1 MKFRTCY
8 EGLEESG
15 FWKVSIK
22 REIILKVL
30 ETEGQRLLPFF
41 EAFGILKKKMLMPKV
56 GYKSWGIFLMSLHP
70 IFYWGMPCLA
80 ELYLS

>member
-41 EAFGILKKKMLMPKV
+41 EAFGILKKNVNAKSS
-56 GYKSWGIFLMSLHP
+56 YKSCGIFLMSLHP
-70 IFYWGMPCLA
+70 IFYWGMSCLT